1 MNPETVSS
9 DSTTTEVE
17 RPEVVEVNNNE
28 TQLLLPAAS
37 SADSSTAQWQQYGEQ
52 IAAFLQGLPS
62 HVANFFGKNRGPLGS
77 IGLIVA
83 VLISIR
89 LILALVDAID
99 DIPLVAPI
107 FELIGL
113 GYTAWFVYRYLLTA
127 ASRQELSQEIQ
138 TLKNQVFGTES

>member
-1 MNPETVSS
+1 MNPEIVSS

-17 RPEVVEVNNNE
+17 RPEVLEVNNNE
-28 TQLLLPAAS
+28 TQLLLPAKS

-62 HVANFFGKNRGPLGS
+62 YVANFFGKNRGPLGS

-83 VLISIR
+83 VLITVK

-113 GYTAWFVYRYLLTA
+113 GYTAWFVYRYLLSA

-138 TLKNQVFGTES
+138 ALKNQVFGTES

>member
-9 DSTTTEVE
+9 DSTTAEVE
-17 RPEVVEVNNNE
+17 KLEAVEVNNKE
-28 TQLLLPAAS
+28 AQLLLPPAS
-37 SADSSTAQWQQYGEQ
+37 SAESSTTQWQQYGEQ
-52 IAAFLQGLPS
+52 IAEFLQALPS
-62 HVANFFGKNRGPLGS
+62 YVTNFFGKNRGPLGT

-83 VLISIR
+83 VLVTVK
-89 LILALVDAID
+89 LTLALVDAID
-99 DIPLVAPI
+99 DIPLVAPV

-113 GYTAWFVYRYLLTA
+113 GYTIWFVYRYLLSA

>member
-9 DSTTTEVE
+9 DSTTAKVE
-17 RPEVVEVNNNE
+17 KPEVVEVNNKE
-28 TQLLLPAAS
+28 AQLLLPPAS
-37 SADSSTAQWQQYGEQ
+37 SAEPSTTQWQQYGEQ
-52 IAAFLQGLPS
+52 IAAFLQDLPS
-62 HVANFFGKNRGPLGS
+62 YVTNFFGKNRGPLGT

-83 VLISIR
+83 VLVTVK

-107 FELIGL
+107 FEIIGL
-113 GYTAWFVYRYLLTA
+113 GYTAWFVYRYLLSA

-138 TLKNQVFGTES
+138 TLKDQVFGTDS